1 MPSWRGDILRALG
14 CAVFCVVLV
23 WPLILLVRWRLLHYD
38 NLEIIED
45 TDIWAAILASLISLM
60 LPFLLLAPKR
70 PDLGFR
76 YSSVPFLP
84 QIVVVGGAVH
94 TVSMLVWP
102 WLVGADLVPGTVLAE
117 LASDPVALVTAAAL
131 VFTWSCVFLLLL
143 VVILLASER
152 MKWITG
158 VILLI
163 PFLGAIFGAG
173 LTAVRTFDNPPSI
186 TACLVWVLLGIVALV
201 LLTGM
206 DLLRTHLHRRAQRR
220 ESRWQAALPYRP
232 SLEELGWKPR

>member
-1 MPSWRGDILRALG
+1 MPSWRGDLLRVVG
-14 CAVFCVVLV
+14 CASGSAFLAWV
-23 WPLILLVRWRLLHYD
+23 LILLVRWRLLHDDSY
-38 NLEIIED
+38 NTIED
-45 TDIWAAILASLISLM
+45 TDIWAGVVAMLLPLM

-70 PDLGFR
+70 SDLGFR

-84 QIVVVGGAVH
+84 QIVLVGGAIQ

-102 WLVGADLVPGTVLAE
+102 WLVGADLVHGTVLAKV
-117 LASDPVALVTAAAL
+117 ASDPVALVSAAAV
-131 VFTWSCVFLLLL
+131 VFTWTCVFLLLL
-143 VVILLASER
+143 VAILMATER

-158 VILLI
+158 MILVF
-163 PFLGAIFGAG
+163 PFLGAVLGAG
-173 LTAVRTFDNPPSI
+173 FTSVRTFSSPPST
-186 TACLVWVLLGIVALV
+186 TACLVWVLVGIVALV

-232 SLEELGWKPR
+232 SLEEIGWEPR